1 MSEPPEPDPDDVDA
15 EAVQTAADE
24 AADAFA
30 ATDDS
35 NISWTKRWFFQL
47 WLVAVFGGTVVLVA
61 LAASIGFLS
70 FEVAVVA
77 TMNLS
82 SALETLATGI
92 VYLFFATTVI
102 AILVV
107 APGQYLSAIARTL
120 AAYEPP
126 DDDE

>member
-1 MSEPPEPDPDDVDA
+1 MSEPPEPDDVDA

-35 NISWTKRWFFQL
+35 NISWMKRWFFQL

-92 VYLFFATTVI
+92 VYLFLATTVI